1 MEGLDPTDRRL
12 VQTALQKV
20 MDGVNTEKTT
30 IVVVMNDLAKLN
42 RFDHLLY
49 IKDRETIVMPEPA
62 SEEQSRIIDDL
73 RGSLIDI

>member
-20 MDGVNTEKTT
+20 MDGVDTEKTT
-30 IVVVMNDLAKLN
+30 IVAVMNDMSKLD

-49 IKDRETIVMPEPA
+49 IK
-62 SEEQSRIIDDL
+62 SWK
-73 RGSLIDI
+73 